1 MFPTDCKDRDGK
13 AKNKTTSP
21 YQILVTRHFQAS
33 VVRRIAMLGEDG
45 LTLDELLGALL
56 KGYLQQTAEVRAHF
70 TELFNTVD
78 SDGSGFISLDE
89 FHDILKR
96 LNPDIKPGTKTTRMF
111 RNALQ
116 YSSHP
121 ECLTPRSFEH
131 LSENSSFISMAA
143 SSLECPLA
151 PPSSS
156 SSSSSSGNA
165 TKSGGPG
172 TQPQRAIA
180 GAQFVVG
187 VPVPLGGVGEDNAD
201 SLSRLRRSWAMS
213 APAVRAHLGSLEHA
227 GETRLHATCVAKLEA
242 FERKLGEG
250 GGGGVGRTGAR
261 YPPDAQECAQLR
273 RQLIAS
279 LTLAMSEMQ
288 QRQERLA
295 AAEARPSRRRSRSTP
310 MAFDVGGGHGG
321 SGDGGGGI
329 RGMIQRVGGRNA
341 EGADSSSRRS
351 SSSSSST
358 EVATLR
364 SKRRE
369 SLLAVTL
376 GLGEMSG
383 GVEVEGDF

>member
-33 VVRRIAMLGEDG
+33 VVRRIGMLGEDG

-151 PPSSS
+151 SPSSR
-156 SSSSSSGNA
+156 GNA
-165 TKSGGPG
+165 AKSGGPG
-172 TQPQRAIA
+172 TQPPRAIA

-227 GETRLHATCVAKLEA
+227 GETRLHATCATKLEA
-242 FERKLGEG
+242 FERMLG
-250 GGGGVGRTGAR
+250 GGGAEGDGRTGAR

-288 QRQERLA
+288 QRQERVA

-329 RGMIQRVGGRNA
+329 RGMIQRVGGRNV

-351 SSSSSST
+351 SSSSRSSSA
-358 EVATLR
+358 EVTTLR